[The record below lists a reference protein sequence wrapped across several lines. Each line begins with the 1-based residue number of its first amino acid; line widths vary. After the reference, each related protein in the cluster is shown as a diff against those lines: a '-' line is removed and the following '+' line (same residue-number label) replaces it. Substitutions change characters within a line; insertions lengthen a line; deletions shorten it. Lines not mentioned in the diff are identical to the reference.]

1 MDDLKF
7 PDWSG
12 VPQDKPKGMPMD
24 AYLEFVLFMRE
35 TFPPK
40 EDGYRS
46 MPAPQRFVIW
56 EDDEPF
62 SGNSHKT

>member
-7 PDWSG
+7 QDWSG

-24 AYLEFVLFMRE
+24 KYFEFILFMRE

-40 EDGYRS
+40 ENECRP
-46 MPAPQRFVIW
+46 MPAPVRFVIR
-56 EDDEPF
+56 EDGEECSSD
-62 SGNSHKT
+62 KK